1 MGGHGAQRW
10 RPVCTGRVFSPSRW
24 AIATRSAVVSAV
36 AVCVSLTLATLILLA
51 LLYGSLVTSIDD
63 VCGARVTDIGAALRS
78 EGPSELDGA
87 VLATDSPLA
96 SIQIIA
102 ADGNIVA
109 HSADAP
115 TMPLLPVAGLGPNL
129 AKGLTGPGASGPS
142 LRICGQVAVTAYGR
156 YTVLVAADSRSV
168 NAAVKSAAILL
179 LVVAPLVL
187 SETAFLS
194 FMLVKGSLQS
204 VDAIRSRVAAI
215 SASDLAGRVP
225 VPDTRDEIA
234 ALATTMNE
242 MLSRIEA
249 GHTAQ
254 RRFVGDASHELR
266 SPLATIISALEVV
279 ESHPHLLDHDLA
291 VGMLLPQAHRMK
303 ALVDD
308 LLLLARADE
317 QALSRH
323 RGPVNVGDLISAEA
337 AMMGCATSLTVQIGG
352 EIIVPGDQIGLSRI
366 LRNLLDNAARHA
378 RSRIAITAHTH
389 DSHAVVTI
397 SDDGPG
403 IPETDRLRVFDRF
416 VRLDADRSRRGGGAG
431 LGLAIVAEIVADHN
445 GTVSVDSGPVGGAR
459 VTVTLPLLR

>member
-1 MGGHGAQRW
+1 MFA
-10 RPVCTGRVFSPSRW
+10 PSRW

-36 AVCVSLTLATLILLA
+36 AVCVSLALATLILLA

-63 VCGARVTDIGAALRS
+63 VCGARATDIGAALRS
-78 EGPSELDGA
+78 AGPSELDGA
-87 VLATDSPLA
+87 LLATGSPVTA
-96 SIQIIA
+96 IQIIA
-102 ADGNIVA
+102 ADGTIVA

-115 TMPLLPVAGLGPNL
+115 VVPMVPAARIGPNL
-129 AKGLTGPGASGPS
+129 AKGLMGPGASGPS
-142 LRICGQVAVTAYGR
+142 LRICGEVADTAYGR
-156 YTVLVAADSRSV
+156 YTVLVAVDSRSV
-168 NAAVKSAAILL
+168 NAAVKSAAVLL
-179 LVVAPLVL
+179 MVVAPLVL

-194 FMLVKGSLQS
+194 FMLVKRSLQS
-204 VDAIRSRVAAI
+204 VDAIRARVAAI
-215 SASDLAGRVP
+215 SVSDLTGRVP

-234 ALATTMNE
+234 ALASTMNE

-317 QALSRH
+317 QALSRR
-323 RGPVNVGDLISAEA
+323 RGAVKLGDLLSAEA
-337 AMMGCATSLTVQIGG
+337 AMTGCATPLTVHIDG
-352 EIIVPGDQIGLSRI
+352 EIIVRGDQIGLSRI
-366 LRNLLDNAARHA
+366 VRNLLDNAARHA
-378 RSRIAITAHTH
+378 RSRIVVTAHIR
-389 DSHAVVTI
+389 DSHAVITI

-403 IPETDRLRVFDRF
+403 IPETDRQRVFDRF
-416 VRLDADRSRRGGGAG
+416 VRLDADRSRRSGGAG
-431 LGLAIVAEIVADHN
+431 LGLAIVAEIVATHN
-445 GTVSVDSGPVGGAR
+445 GTVRVDSGPEGGAQ
-459 VTVTLPLLR
+459 VTVTLPVQR